1 MHEYSQFICSSITP
15 AAATPPREMSMKLK
29 IKALFEMKELDE
41 SRVPACL
48 DPLRQLGPGS
58 WKREGGN
65 IIIRG
70 SRNRHRHPG
79 STYTTA
85 RPAAPDR
92 QAGDFGNPTSCLR
105 HCERAN
111 GAAHPAA
118 HSRPAPTGERR
129 VRRPAETVAT
139 NGIRR

>member
-1 MHEYSQFICSSITP
+1 MSIPILFALQLLQQGPRPLP
-15 AAATPPREMSMKLK
+15 AREMSMKLK
-29 IKALFEMKELDE
+29 IKALFEMKEQDE
-41 SRVPACL
+41 LPVPACL
-48 DPLRQLGPGS
+48 DPLQQLGPGS
-58 WKREGGN
+58 CKRE
-65 IIIRG
+65 RESSM
-70 SRNRHRHPG
+70 SRRRRNRHPG

-105 HCERAN
+105 HCERAR

-129 VRRPAETVAT
+129 LRLRAETVAT